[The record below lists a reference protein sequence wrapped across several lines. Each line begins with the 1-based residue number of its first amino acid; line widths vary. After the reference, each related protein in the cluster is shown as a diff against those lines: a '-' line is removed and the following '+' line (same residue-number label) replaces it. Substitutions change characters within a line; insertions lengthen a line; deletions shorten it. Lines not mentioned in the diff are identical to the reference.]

1 MLSLKQFISEYK
13 PTKESL
19 DVNSPL
25 IQLLIA
31 GYKYPDVPLIKQS
44 ELEDVLTQLSI
55 TFNQDMFPSRT
66 NHCSFNA
73 FMNQQNLYKY
83 IGYRELIFHYAHLTT
98 DIFSKYQEYLN
109 LNDPEIQLKRELE
122 QYEIN
127 QDRLLVKRA
136 RQI

>member
-19 DVNSPL
+19 DVNSQL

-44 ELEDVLTQLSI
+44 ELEDALTQHSI
-55 TFNQDMFPSRT
+55 IFNQNMFPSRT

-73 FMNQQNLYKY
+73 LLYNVNTY
-83 IGYRELIFHYAHLTT
+83 IGLRNSRVLLDYVYLSTEIS
-98 DIFSKYQEYLN
+98 SKYQEYLD
-109 LNDPEIQLKRELE
+109 LNDPKIQLKRELE

-127 QDRLLVKRA
+127 QDRLLLKRA